1 MIFPLSLCL
10 IGARLKNEVWQKEKV
25 YGLSY
30 LDWKWRG
37 NKGVGIKLSPKVL
50 WKCCKDFLVEKLCSV
65 LMFSSGLDAS
75 QDRLKERV
83 SGMKWRQRHRCVIF
97 AMGLGSTFSQ
107 VLSLD
112 PVIPL
117 KDTIPSSAS
126 LKQK

>member
-1 MIFPLSLCL
+1 MAE
-10 IGARLKNEVWQKEKV
+10 G
-25 YGLSY
+25 
-30 LDWKWRG
+30 
-37 NKGVGIKLSPKVL
+37 KGVWAELSGLEVEGKYGGWDQTFPESAVEVL
-50 WKCCKDFLVEKLCSV
+50 QGLPGGKAVFCAA
-65 LMFSSGLDAS
+65 SGLDAS
-75 QDRLKERV
+75 QDRLKERI

>member
-1 MIFPLSLCL
+1 MAE
-10 IGARLKNEVWQKEKV
+10 G
-25 YGLSY
+25 
-30 LDWKWRG
+30 
-37 NKGVGIKLSPKVL
+37 KGVWAELSGLEVEGKYGGWDQTFPESVVEVL
-50 WKCCKDFLVEKLCSV
+50 QGLPGGKAVFCADV
-65 LMFSSGLDAS
+65 SSGLDAS
-75 QDRLKERV
+75 QGGFKERI

-97 AMGLGSTFSQ
+97 AMGLGSTISQ